1 MFLGG
6 SYGGYNLLV
15 GIGNVIYFYI
25 IVIFWRMF
33 ITPCFIRNNT
43 FAIRVELSKLG
54 YENSTNNV
62 VGDSIATTP
71 VTSHYTTISQ
81 KMYDDPN
88 PNSTW
93 SNNRIDC
100 GRNEEMF
107 LALAAL
113 RKDTDKN
120 QWFIC
125 QEEYISTHTMDFVK
139 VGTWQ
144 LNTQY
149 DKLPYSLKKL
159 WRKAKVE
166 EIIEHFRK

>member
-1 MFLGG
+1 
-6 SYGGYNLLV
+6 
-15 GIGNVIYFYI
+15 
-25 IVIFWRMF
+25 MF
-33 ITPCFIRNNT
+33 ITPCFIRKNT

-125 QEEYISTHTMDFVK
+125 HVRLPLVQRFIQCYTKCVYIRIYQGFS
-139 VGTWQ
+139 
-144 LNTQY
+144 
-149 DKLPYSLKKL
+149 
-159 WRKAKVE
+159 
-166 EIIEHFRK
+166 